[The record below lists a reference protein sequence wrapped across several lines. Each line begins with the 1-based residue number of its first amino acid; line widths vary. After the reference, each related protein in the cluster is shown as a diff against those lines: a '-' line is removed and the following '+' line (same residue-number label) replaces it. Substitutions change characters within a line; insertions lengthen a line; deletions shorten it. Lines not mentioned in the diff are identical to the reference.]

1 MQPLSEILPKI
12 TSIMVSNHTND
23 TVYLIQ
29 LNPDDY
35 PPASNPEGPV
45 YGLRGELMSFWG
57 EFFRKVDFDKPLK
70 HPSDKISV
78 MIMPGR
84 TKIPHP
90 RRNRQVE
97 YVRHLPLEYGS
108 LEGDRYIGAYD
119 FYLYGTVRNAIKGV
133 ASPLQT
139 LRWIHFG
146 EAVCLDA
153 LSGIQGTVELVT
165 EQVIC
170 GRKLGVISPQT

>member
-12 TSIMVSNHTND
+12 TSIMVSNHVND

-29 LNPDDY
+29 LNPADF
-35 PPASNPEGPV
+35 PPALNPKGPV
-45 YGLRGELMSFWG
+45 YGLRGELMSLWG
-57 EFFRKVDFDKPLK
+57 EFFRSVDFDKPLK

-78 MIMPGR
+78 MVMPGR
-84 TKIPHP
+84 TKVPHP

-97 YVRHLPLEYGS
+97 YVRHFAFEIGDR
-108 LEGDRYIGAYD
+108 EGDKYVGTYD

-133 ASPLQT
+133 ASPLQK

-146 EAVCLDA
+146 EVVCLDA
-153 LSGIQGTVELVT
+153 LSGIHGTVELAT
-165 EQVIC
+165 EQVVC
-170 GRKLGVISPQT
+170 GRRLGVISPQT